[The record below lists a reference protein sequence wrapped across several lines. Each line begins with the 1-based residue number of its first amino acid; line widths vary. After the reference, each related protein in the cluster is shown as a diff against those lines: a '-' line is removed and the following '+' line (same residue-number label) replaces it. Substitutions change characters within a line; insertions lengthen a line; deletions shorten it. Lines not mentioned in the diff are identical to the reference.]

1 VRHSSSSPETP
12 PDDPVGALP
21 EEYMMIFNVISP
33 LATPVDVV
41 VTTISGSLVT
51 SVTKDA
57 YDTQPKVFEAQPQRQ
72 QQVSQP

>member
-1 VRHSSSSPETP
+1 
-12 PDDPVGALP
+12 
-21 EEYMMIFNVISP
+21 MIFIVIAP

-41 VTTISGSLVT
+41 VTIISGFLVT

>member
-1 VRHSSSSPETP
+1 
-12 PDDPVGALP
+12 
-21 EEYMMIFNVISP
+21 MILIVIAP

-57 YDTQPKVFEAQPQRQ
+57 DDTQREGGFKR
-72 QQVSQP
+72 SRNDSGK